1 MKLVFSN
8 VNFKN
13 LILYCVLKYVEMC
26 QKSGENVFL
35 VRWTD
40 LDKLYVSF
48 GEYLFLLTVG

>member
-8 VNFKN
+8 VHFKN

-35 VRWTD
+35 ARWTD

>member
-13 LILYCVLKYVEMC
+13 LILYCVPKYVEMC
-26 QKSGENVFL
+26 QKSGENLL
-35 VRWTD
+35 VRLTD